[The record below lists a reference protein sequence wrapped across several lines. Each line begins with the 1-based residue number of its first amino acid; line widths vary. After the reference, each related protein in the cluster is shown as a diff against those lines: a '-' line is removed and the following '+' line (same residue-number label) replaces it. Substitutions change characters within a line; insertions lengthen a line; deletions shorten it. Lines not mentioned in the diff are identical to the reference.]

1 MFRGVLPYILGDLHG
16 TEMRGLC
23 AFLRQRLVV
32 ELTQTLPRAFAL
44 SGLTIYV
51 RLYPGRLHSRA
62 VTKSRL
68 GNIQVF
74 ANLSREEID
83 DLAMPRNC

>member
-32 ELTQTLPRAFAL
+32 ELTQTLPAL
-44 SGLTIYV
+44 S
-51 RLYPGRLHSRA
+51 PSR
-62 VTKSRL
+62 V
-68 GNIQVF
+68 
-74 ANLSREEID
+74 
-83 DLAMPRNC
+83 